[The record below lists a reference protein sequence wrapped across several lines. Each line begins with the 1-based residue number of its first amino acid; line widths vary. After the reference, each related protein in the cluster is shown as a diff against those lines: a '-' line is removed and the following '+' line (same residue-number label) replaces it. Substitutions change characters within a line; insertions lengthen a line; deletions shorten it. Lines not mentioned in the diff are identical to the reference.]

1 MRQIQK
7 CRTPSVTFGVVLL
20 CTLAAIASSLL
31 AAGRETHARGLL
43 LVVNKGDQTLSIVDP
58 ESGRQLDTVAVGGVT
73 GHEVA
78 GSPDG
83 RTAFVPIYGNSGVG
97 LPGTDGKTI
106 SVIELKSRARI
117 ASIDLGEPSRPHCAV
132 FGPKDGNLYVTTE
145 LTDSIKVI
153 DPMTRA
159 VIDSIPTGAPQSH
172 MLAIASDGE
181 RAYTSNVG
189 AGTVSAIDLKRK
201 KVLAII
207 PVAKTVQRIALSVD
221 DRWIF
226 TADQTKPEL
235 AAIDTHSNT
244 VEVRV
249 PLPALGYGI
258 TPTHDGRRL
267 LVAHPSAD
275 SVSILDLKSMKVEH
289 VIRVPADPQEIVVQP
304 DDRVAYVSCDKSKQV
319 VAIELPEGKIEKRI
333 DVGAGADGMAW
344 VSTGTH

>member
-7 CRTPSVTFGVVLL
+7 CRIPSVTFGVVLL
-20 CTLAAIASSLL
+20 CTLGAIASSLL
-31 AAGRETHARGLL
+31 AAGRETHACGLL

-58 ESGRQLDTVAVGGVT
+58 ESGRQPDAVAVGGVT

-97 LPGTDGKTI
+97 LPGTDGRTI
-106 SVIELKSRARI
+106 NVIELKSRARI

-172 MLAIASDGE
+172 MLAITSDGE

-189 AGTVSAIDLKRK
+189 AGTVSAIDLKSK

-226 TADQTKPEL
+226 TADQTRPEL
-235 AAIDTHSNT
+235 AAIDTHSDT

-275 SVSILDLKSMKVEH
+275 SVSILDLKSMKVER
-289 VIRVPADPQEIVVQP
+289 VIRVPADPQEIVVRP

-319 VAIELPEGKIEKRI
+319 VAIELPEGKIEKLI

-344 VSTGTH
+344 VPTGTH